1 MDDDAV
7 PMAELAAQLADPSR
21 VKLVLNL
28 MDGEARTAS
37 ELAFAA
43 NLSAPSA
50 SMHLAKLVRARIL
63 SVRSEGRNKYYWISS
78 SAMAH
83 AIEAISVAAGSPVS
97 IDGRGPARRLQ
108 FANPWAFART
118 CYDHL
123 AGRLGVELADAL
135 QRRGFL
141 VPDNS
146 TYEIT
151 PKGDIFLDDLGVDRS
166 QLYGRR
172 SFATQCQDWTERRSH
187 IGGAL
192 GAALLREILAKGWL
206 AKSRIPRLLRL
217 TSRGE
222 SELCAKL
229 GLAARKRG

>member
-1 MDDDAV
+1 MDDNAA
-7 PMAELAAQLADPSR
+7 PIAELATQLADPSR
-21 VKLVLNL
+21 VKLVLTL
-28 MDGEARTAS
+28 MDGNARAAS

-50 SMHLAKLVRARIL
+50 SMHLAKLVRAHIL
-63 SVRSEGRNKYYWISS
+63 TVKSQGRNKYYRISG

-83 AIEAISVAAGSPVS
+83 AIEAISVAAASPVS
-97 IDGRGPARRLQ
+97 VKGRHPSRRFQ

-135 QRRGFL
+135 LRHEYLVISGGAYKVTPEGETFL
-141 VPDNS
+141 S
-146 TYEIT
+146 E
-151 PKGDIFLDDLGVDRS
+151 LGIDCS

-172 SFATQCQDWTERRSH
+172 VFATQCLDWTERRSH

-192 GAALLREILAKGWL
+192 GALLLSALLRKGWL
-206 AKSRIPRLLRL
+206 ANSRVPRLVRL
-217 TSRGE
+217 TGRGE
-222 SELCAKL
+222 SELSRQ
-229 GLAARKRG
+229 LALAPRKRP